1 MNRLMIPS
9 IEDHTVRWPSSGPK
23 TRSNMNFWDDF
34 EEGLKDWDALRDA
47 GLFESTATVVGLTG
61 LMTVR
66 WKREGTLR
74 S

>member
-1 MNRLMIPS
+1 
-9 IEDHTVRWPSSGPK
+9 
-23 TRSNMNFWDDF
+23 MNFWDDF